1 MKNVFAVLLI
11 FSGICCLGGGLDREL
26 NRVERWQDNASGVT
40 KRTFDASEKAMRFDF
55 TFRGNVDRWAYPTF
69 KAASGESLENM
80 NVIEFEIKL
89 VQPETSNRWKA
100 AFLMLTPKGR
110 VALPAPTGLWQTVR
124 INLRDPSLKLNLK
137 GVNGLRIG
145 ANPTADRFTMWLRN
159 IRAAGTAAAPLDA
172 AAEIR
177 CEAPGTVFLDSE
189 PLEFQF
195 SRIGE
200 YAPLRYEIQD
210 FYGKTVKQGT
220 WPENGTLKAG
230 KLPPGYYMISL
241 NSGKGKIQGRR
252 SFTVVRDPKGHT
264 PNPESPFALDT
275 ALSWLGR
282 ADKNNVRFP
291 HEGFDLLIE
300 ILRRSGVGSI
310 RERLL
315 WKEVQPSKDA
325 EINWKHYKRN
335 ADKLKSYGINILGL
349 THDSP
354 AWAQYKEERGNL
366 PDNLLDLYR
375 FTKALASDFKGR
387 MSAWEFWN
395 EPDHPA
401 HHETPWDLAA
411 AQKAASLGFRAGD
424 PELAL
429 LQGSF
434 CMFPLGNYV
443 SIYMKNGTKDYF
455 DVFNYHAYRALS
467 RYPEI
472 TAEIRDFL
480 RKNGM
485 EEIPVYLTEAG
496 TNAEGDSA
504 AKSSRRGQAETTEA
518 QDRLLAEFIVKSP
531 ILFLANGVM
540 RSYFFVFPP
549 YHERNGA
556 KDWGMLRRD
565 YSAKPQV
572 AAFSTLLWELD
583 RAEYL
588 GEYDLGAGRRAF
600 LFQQPDGS
608 QTLVAWLESILDRE
622 KHDAAV
628 TDASVADTTF
638 SLPVGGDLECVDI
651 MGKTT
656 VHPSSALPLSRY
668 PGYIR
673 GISGLKASKAPVPV
687 GHLKKRVLS
696 AEHAIVFK
704 PVFLSGFETSSDRS
718 CMLYDKGKGQIRLEV
733 FNLSGQMQKGKV
745 KVSGL
750 SGLSGL
756 PEQMELPPMSRNEF
770 ILEGTPDRA
779 VTELAVN
786 GVFNGRKVTP
796 AVVPLRSLAAL
807 NTASRQPL
815 ENSANRWRSNS
826 SGRMEITD
834 DPDENAVCFRTRF
847 TSGDFWTYPE
857 YVLRLPEETFKG
869 AAAIRF
875 EIRGDGRI
883 GQSNLML
890 VEGTQKEVGRT
901 TMLGIGPVSSGW
913 RTVTMLLPVQDT
925 DVKMFRIGVNPKEKD
940 YRFWIRNIELLR
952 IP

>member
-1 MKNVFAVLLI
+1 M
-11 FSGICCLGGGLDREL
+11 
-26 NRVERWQDNASGVT
+26 
-40 KRTFDASEKAMRFDF
+40 
-55 TFRGNVDRWAYPTF
+55 
-69 KAASGESLENM
+69 
-80 NVIEFEIKL
+80 
-89 VQPETSNRWKA
+89 
-100 AFLMLTPKGR
+100 
-110 VALPAPTGLWQTVR
+110 
-124 INLRDPSLKLNLK
+124 
-137 GVNGLRIG
+137 
-145 ANPTADRFTMWLRN
+145 
-159 IRAAGTAAAPLDA
+159 
-172 AAEIR
+172 
-177 CEAPGTVFLDSE
+177 
-189 PLEFQF
+189 
-195 SRIGE
+195 
-200 YAPLRYEIQD
+200 
-210 FYGKTVKQGT
+210 KQGT

-264 PNPESPFALDT
+264 PNPESPSALRP
-275 ALSWLGR
+275 ALFWLAR
-282 ADKNNVRFP
+282 VEQNVVRFSP
-291 HEGFDLLIE
+291 EGVDLLIE

-335 ADKLKSYGINILGL
+335 ADKLKSYGSNILGL

-455 DVFNYHAYRALS
+455 DIFNYHAYRALS

-472 TAEIRDFL
+472 MTEIRDFL
-480 RKNGM
+480 CKNGM
-485 EEIPVYLTEAG
+485 AEIPVYLTEAG

-638 SLPVGGDLECVDI
+638 SLPVGVI
-651 MGKTT
+651 WNVWTSWGK
-656 VHPSSALPLSRY
+656 R
-668 PGYIR
+668 R
-673 GISGLKASKAPVPV
+673 
-687 GHLKKRVLS
+687 
-696 AEHAIVFK
+696 
-704 PVFLSGFETSSDRS
+704 
-718 CMLYDKGKGQIRLEV
+718 
-733 FNLSGQMQKGKV
+733 
-745 KVSGL
+745 
-750 SGLSGL
+750 
-756 PEQMELPPMSRNEF
+756 F
-770 ILEGTPDRA
+770 ILLPHC
-779 VTELAVN
+779 L
-786 GVFNGRKVTP
+786 
-796 AVVPLRSLAAL
+796 VP
-807 NTASRQPL
+807 
-815 ENSANRWRSNS
+815 
-826 SGRMEITD
+826 
-834 DPDENAVCFRTRF
+834 
-847 TSGDFWTYPE
+847 
-857 YVLRLPEETFKG
+857 
-869 AAAIRF
+869 AIR
-875 EIRGDGRI
+875 D
-883 GQSNLML
+883 M
-890 VEGTQKEVGRT
+890 
-901 TMLGIGPVSSGW
+901 SGEF
-913 RTVTMLLPVQDT
+913 P
-925 DVKMFRIGVNPKEKD
+925 G
-940 YRFWIRNIELLR
+940 
-952 IP
+952 

>member
-1 MKNVFAVLLI
+1 
-11 FSGICCLGGGLDREL
+11 
-26 NRVERWQDNASGVT
+26 
-40 KRTFDASEKAMRFDF
+40 
-55 TFRGNVDRWAYPTF
+55 
-69 KAASGESLENM
+69 
-80 NVIEFEIKL
+80 
-89 VQPETSNRWKA
+89 
-100 AFLMLTPKGR
+100 
-110 VALPAPTGLWQTVR
+110 
-124 INLRDPSLKLNLK
+124 
-137 GVNGLRIG
+137 
-145 ANPTADRFTMWLRN
+145 
-159 IRAAGTAAAPLDA
+159 
-172 AAEIR
+172 
-177 CEAPGTVFLDSE
+177 
-189 PLEFQF
+189 
-195 SRIGE
+195 
-200 YAPLRYEIQD
+200 
-210 FYGKTVKQGT
+210 
-220 WPENGTLKAG
+220 
-230 KLPPGYYMISL
+230 MISL

-668 PGYIR
+668 PGYVR

-687 GHLKKRVLS
+687 GQLKKRVLS

-718 CMLYDKGKGQIRLEV
+718 CMLFNKGKGQIRLEV

-796 AVVPLRSLAAL
+796 AVVPLRSLAGFEYGVQT
-807 NTASRQPL
+807 TAGEFREPL
-815 ENSANRWRSNS
+815 EKQQF
-826 SGRMEITD
+826 GTD
-834 DPDENAVCFRTRF
+834 
-847 TSGDFWTYPE
+847 GDY
-857 YVLRLPEETFKG
+857 G
-869 AAAIRF
+869 
-875 EIRGDGRI
+875 
-883 GQSNLML
+883 
-890 VEGTQKEVGRT
+890 
-901 TMLGIGPVSSGW
+901 
-913 RTVTMLLPVQDT
+913 
-925 DVKMFRIGVNPKEKD
+925 
-940 YRFWIRNIELLR
+940 
-952 IP
+952 